1 MMLRQYLLLIRLP
14 NLFTVPSNIL
24 TGYFTVIPPDNA
36 NILQLLC
43 LIFSSVLLY
52 VTGIILNDYFDI
64 EVDRKERPFRPLPSG
79 RIAKHKAL
87 LIAII
92 SIIAA
97 NLLAFVV
104 NWTSLVISA
113 SITLVIIAY
122 DYRLKHNIIT
132 NPIAMGSARFLNII
146 LGASPVLGGLL
157 VTGHYSLLT
166 ILLFIAL
173 LLFLYVAAISII
185 SRKEVLTTI
194 MASSSPLASYR
205 MSAIISFSIIFI
217 IIVSIFVAG
226 LLGFFHMSFIF
237 NLALF
242 AIIMTITFRHLMI
255 RKVVTKGQGGES
267 AINRKY
273 PDIVSAAN
281 NSNNNTTNNN
291 NSNNIDSIDNYQNNK
306 NNYSVLNIE
315 SSIKTMILSIIIL
328 DSVFISGMA
337 GIYYGMAGIYY
348 GMATLLLIVPPILLA
363 RKLYVT

>member
-1 MMLRQYLLLIRLP
+1 MLRQYLLLIRLP

-24 TGYFTVIPPDNA
+24 TGYFTVIPSADNA

-122 DYRLKHNIIT
+122 DYRLKHNIVT

-157 VTGHYSLLT
+157 VTEHYSLLT

-173 LLFLYVAAISII
+173 SLFLYVAAISII

-194 MASSSPLASYR
+194 LASSSALASYR
-205 MSAIISFSIIFI
+205 MSTIISFSIIFI

-281 NSNNNTTNNN
+281 NRNHNTTDNN
-291 NSNNIDSIDNYQNNK
+291 NSNNNIDSINNYQNNK

-328 DSVFISGMA
+328 DSVFISG
-337 GIYYGMAGIYY
+337 IAGIYY

>member
-1 MMLRQYLLLIRLP
+1 MLRQYLLLIRLP

-24 TGYFTVIPPDNA
+24 TGYFTVIPSADNA

-173 LLFLYVAAISII
+173 SLFLYVAAISII

-194 MASSSPLASYR
+194 MAASSSPLASYR

-306 NNYSVLNIE
+306 NNYSVVLNIE

-328 DSVFISGMA
+328 DSVFISGIA
-337 GIYYGMAGIYY
+337 GLYY

>member
-1 MMLRQYLLLIRLP
+1 MLRQYLLLIRLP

-24 TGYFTVIPPDNA
+24 TGYFTVISPADNA

-52 VTGIILNDYFDI
+52 VAGIILNDYFDI

-132 NPIAMGSARFLNII
+132 NPISMGSARFLNVI

-157 VTGHYSLLT
+157 VTGHYSLFT

-173 LLFLYVAAISII
+173 SLFLYVAAISII
-185 SRKEVLTTI
+185 SRKEVLGTI
-194 MASSSPLASYR
+194 MASSSSSPLTSYR

-217 IIVSIFVAG
+217 IIVSIFVVG
-226 LLGFFHMSFIF
+226 LLGFFHMPFIF

-255 RKVVTKGQGGES
+255 RKVITKGQGGER

-273 PDIVSAAN
+273 PDIVSAATN

-291 NSNNIDSIDNYQNNK
+291 NSNNIDSINNYQNNK
-306 NNYSVLNIE
+306 NNYSVILNIE

-328 DSVFISGMA
+328 DSVFISG
-337 GIYYGMAGIYY
+337 IAGIYY

>member
-1 MMLRQYLLLIRLP
+1 MLRQYLLLIRLP

-24 TGYFTVIPPDNA
+24 TGYFTVISPADNA

-52 VTGIILNDYFDI
+52 VAGIILNDYFDI

-132 NPIAMGSARFLNII
+132 NPISMGSARFLNVI

-157 VTGHYSLLT
+157 VTGHYSLFT

-173 LLFLYVAAISII
+173 SLFLYVAAISII
-185 SRKEVLTTI
+185 SRKEVLGTI
-194 MASSSPLASYR
+194 MESSLSPLASYR
-205 MSAIISFSIIFI
+205 ISAIISFSIIFI

-242 AIIMTITFRHLMI
+242 ATIMTITFRHLMI
-255 RKVVTKGQGGES
+255 RKVVTKGQGGVR

-281 NSNNNTTNNN
+281 NSNSNNNTNNN
-291 NSNNIDSIDNYQNNK
+291 NSNNIDSINNYQNNK
-306 NNYSVLNIE
+306 NNNYYSVLNIE

-328 DSVFISGMA
+328 DSVFISG
-337 GIYYGMAGIYY
+337 IAGIYY